1 MIGSKSIATP
11 KYTIFTSLRN
21 DKEVLKEIKI
31 WGLTSPNV
39 RTVILT
45 SSRAN
50 PNGHVDLFSDYD
62 IEVVVRNREQFLN
75 NEEWLSAF
83 GEILAL
89 IQEDNDDFSMRLI
102 LYKDYVRIDFKI
114 YELTYFQK
122 HRGQIEFLGNW
133 DNGYN
138 ILVDKDG
145 ISSSFA
151 SPGYTAFIIKQ
162 PTTDEFLSVVNDF
175 WWDITYVAKSLWR
188 DEIYYAKFMLDNII
202 RFSYL
207 QKMIEWNIGLQHN
220 WQITTN
226 KHGRFFK
233 QYLDT
238 ETWAKLKTTFAGSEI
253 EENWNA
259 LFATMQLFRQLAMTI
274 ATELNYCY
282 PQKTDI
288 EITEYLKKIKAL
300 DKNALDIE

>member
-1 MIGSKSIATP
+1 M
-11 KYTIFTSLRN
+11 RN
-21 DKEVLKEIKI
+21 DKEVLKEIKN
-31 WGLTSPNV
+31 WGLTNQDV

-62 IEVVVRNREQFLN
+62 IEVVVRNREKFLS

-83 GEILAL
+83 GEILTL
-89 IQEDNDDFSMRLI
+89 IWEDNDEFSMRLV
-102 LYKDYVRIDFKI
+102 LYKDYVRIDFKM
-114 YELTYFQK
+114 YELTYFKK
-122 HRGQIEFLGNW
+122 HGEQIELPGNW

-138 ILVDKDG
+138 LLVDKDG

-151 SPGYTAFIIKQ
+151 SPGYTAFIIKR
-162 PTTDEFLSVVNDF
+162 PTTDEFSSVVNDF

-207 QKMIEWNIGLQHN
+207 QKMIEWNIGLRHN
-220 WQITTN
+220 WQVTTN

-233 QYLDT
+233 QYLDA
-238 ETWAKLKTTFAGSEI
+238 ETWAELQTTFAGSEI

-259 LFATMQLFRQLAMTI
+259 LFATTQLFRQLATKI
-274 ATELNYCY
+274 AAELNYSY
-282 PQKTDI
+282 PKKTDI
-288 EITEYLKKIKAL
+288 EITAYLKKIKAL
-300 DKNALDIE
+300 DKNAFEIE